1 MRPFHIWLLLALAWA
16 LDSLLAL
23 LHRNW
28 LQAGLT
34 AFFALCFLT
43 ISQIFRKR
51 EQKATRNQLSVSATK
66 KV

>member
-16 LDSLLAL
+16 LDSLIAL

-34 AFFALCFLT
+34 AFFALCFLG
-43 ISQIFRKR
+43 ISHIFRKR
-51 EQKATRNQLSVSATK
+51 EQKSSQ
-66 KV
+66 